1 MVRRS
6 MRQWQLAAILL
17 VVVAGGSGYFVY
29 HAYHG
34 RLGLMARGELIRRI
48 AELKN
53 EHGLVRSERALWE
66 RRVGLLSADKL
77 DPDFLEEQARDALN
91 WSHGND
97 VVIVERDAHS
107 SQSR

>member
-6 MRQWQLAAILL
+6 MRQWQLAAIML
-17 VVVAGGSGYFVY
+17 VVVAGGSGYFAY

-34 RLGLMARGELIRRI
+34 RLGLKARGELVARI

-53 EHGLVRSERALWE
+53 ERSLVRGERALWE
-66 RRVGLLSADKL
+66 RRVDLLSADKL
-77 DPDFLEEQARDALN
+77 DPDFLEEQARDTLN

-97 VVIVERDAHS
+97 VVIVERDARP